1 MEVIMDNH
9 RVDMV
14 EGQIYQIIN
23 RRETIRKIITIIKK
37 EENQSQSLNK

>member
-1 MEVIMDNH
+1 MDNH